1 MGTTIP
7 KIAWGKK
14 LKADE
19 KAKVIEIASD
29 LKVSPDYL
37 MACMAFETGETFSPA
52 CKNAAGSSGTGLI
65 QFMRTTAIALGTTVE
80 ALAKMTVIEQL
91 DYVYDFFKPFTG
103 KLNTLGDVYM
113 AILWQIAVGK
123 PDSYVLFNKNDTKHP
138 KRYAQ
143 NKGLDGNKD
152 GVVSKAETVAK
163 VLAKLEKGL
172 SPKYFG

>member
-65 QFMRTTAIALGTTVE
+65 QFMRPTAIALGTTVE

-103 KLNTLGDVYM
+103 KLNTLGDV
-113 AILWQIAVGK
+113 
-123 PDSYVLFNKNDTKHP
+123 
-138 KRYAQ
+138 
-143 NKGLDGNKD
+143 
-152 GVVSKAETVAK
+152 
-163 VLAKLEKGL
+163 
-172 SPKYFG
+172 